1 MSLLASAGDDEVMAE
16 INITP
21 FTDVLLVLLIIFM
34 ILAALVTPPGFQKN
48 LPDKSD
54 NSPIQLQKKN
64 DSIQVLISEKGVIY
78 IDNKRTDSAHIYADM
93 ADVRRRRGKRH
104 VSLTAD
110 VKAPYQAVITV
121 LDAARLTGLD
131 DVGFVTS

>member
-1 MSLLASAGDDEVMAE
+1 MAE

>member
-1 MSLLASAGDDEVMAE
+1 
-16 INITP
+16 
-21 FTDVLLVLLIIFM
+21 M

-54 NSPIQLQKKN
+54 NSPITQLKKN
-64 DSIQVLISEKGVIY
+64 DNIQILISEKGVIY
-78 IDNKRTDSAHIYADM
+78 IDNKKTDTDHIYADM
-93 ADVRRRRGKRH
+93 ADVKRHRGNKH

-121 LDAARLTGLD
+121 LDAARLNGLD